1 MEQTAPDSTQLVE
14 TRELLAGGGGGVGSS
29 SGSPNQ
35 TGKQSRGSWFAV
47 ELTSDAYHGGLI
59 VRLINGR
66 LRVRS
71 RHEHFNGR

>member
-1 MEQTAPDSTQLVE
+1 METG
-14 TRELLAGGGGGVGSS
+14 ELLAGGGGGGGSS

-35 TGKQSRGSWFAV
+35 TGKQSGGSWFEV

-66 LRVRS
+66 LRIRS
-71 RHEHFNGR
+71 RHEHFNGQ